1 MLCLRSL
8 SRIPPPV
15 GCCLW
20 SWLFTRFEWISPTLP
35 LLQGALSVPV
45 ANLGM
50 QVAIK
55 WKRILLLETSLPSNF
70 DQIEALARDGLS
82 TMKFWNDI
90 SVESSR
96 MNSLY
101 WRWPYWSFPSVTSL
115 LAKITGSG
123 ESDWPSVLGNM
134 GNHSA
139 LQLSPRLNLLIYVL
153 SY

>member
-1 MLCLRSL
+1 MFKKFEQDSSPRRLLPIILVVYSLWVDLCY
-8 SRIPPPV
+8 
-15 GCCLW
+15 
-20 SWLFTRFEWISPTLP
+20 TTT
-35 LLQGALSVPV
+35 ALSVPV

-55 WKRILLLETSLPSNF
+55 WKRMLLLETSLPSNF

-115 LAKITGSG
+115 LAEITGSG